1 MTYQHILVPVDGSET
16 AYTAVKQ
23 ATALAQA
30 FGSKVTL
37 VEVLTLDPYI
47 AAEYITA
54 KQTNEFIER
63 ARAAIVAN
71 LSEAKAK
78 FEEQGISVN
87 TLVLEGQVISRE
99 IVKSAQTLQADLI
112 VMGSHGRTG
121 IKKLFLGS
129 VAQSVLAETDVPVM
143 VVRK

>member
-30 FGSKVTL
+30 FGSQVTL

>member
-23 ATALAQA
+23 ATSLAQA

-37 VEVLTLDPYI
+37 VEILTLDPYI

-121 IKKLFLGS
+121 IKKLFLGN

>member
-37 VEVLTLDPYI
+37 VEILTLDPYI

>member
-23 ATALAQA
+23 ATTLAQA
-30 FGSKVTL
+30 FRSKVTL

-78 FEEQGISVN
+78 FEEQGVSVN

>member
-1 MTYQHILVPVDGSET
+1 MSYQHILVPVDGSET
-16 AYTAVKQ
+16 AYTAVAQ
-23 ATALAQA
+23 AVAIAQA
-30 FGSKVTL
+30 FNSKVTL

-63 ARAAIVAN
+63 ARQALIKN
-71 LSEAKAK
+71 LEEAKAK
-78 FEEQGISVN
+78 FAAHGVN
-87 TLVLEGQVISRE
+87 VETQILEGQVISRE
-99 IVKSAQTLQADLI
+99 IVNAAKSLKADLI

-129 VAQSVLAETDVPVM
+129 VAQSVLAEADIPVLIA
-143 VVRK
+143 RK

>member
-1 MTYQHILVPVDGSET
+1 MAYQHILVPVDGSKT
-16 AYTAVKQ
+16 AYAAIGQ
-23 ATALAQA
+23 AADLAKA
-30 FGSKVTL
+30 FNSKVTL

-63 ARAAIVAN
+63 ARGAILTN
-71 LSEAKAK
+71 LAEAKAK
-78 FEEQGISVN
+78 FSELGLDVETQ
-87 TLVLEGQVISRE
+87 LLEGQVISRE
-99 IVKSAQTLQADLI
+99 IVKAAQTLQADLI

-129 VAQSVLAETDVPVM
+129 VAQSVLAEASAPVLI
-143 VVRK
+143 VRG